1 MHPFFI
7 SFCSLILFGII
18 NHAQAFIPTLND
30 KISSIRN
37 LLDIFDQFSKID
49 VNISDSTNQTSS
61 QPSLYPTSIPT
72 SIQYQLQTVPYQV
85 TCSTRNFLWFRCSYF
100 TYFIMFSGFIIIIA
114 WLVSCYDQSM
124 TWEQI
129 AYQNIINIITIGD
142 QVTDYLFII
151 NLYFQLEHL
160 HTQKIHGNPTAS
172 SKYHDTLLFIILIS
186 SFKCL
191 VFFVNFF
198 CALTFGE
205 LRLLVTT
212 NYSLLKIIHCA
223 QCMFVLTCTVVTGIT
238 DVPGDLLDHPNIVT
252 AIFFTIHKIGGFIIV
267 LLLILFLL
275 SLVVISD
282 LALFLS
288 AMSNSELNFTL
299 FGKKENKFPMTLIGL
314 LVDDIPQLIVQI
326 AYAIVENRKY
336 YQKISPIQITSF
348 AFISL
353 RLFFVSYKKYKDEKH
368 RLKGLEEGRNYRGV
382 AMDGVAVAAEIF
394 SA

>member
-1 MHPFFI
+1 MQPFFI
-7 SFCSLILFGII
+7 LFCSLILFGII

-30 KISSIRN
+30 KNSSTRN
-37 LLDIFDQFSKID
+37 LLDKFDQLSKID
-49 VNISDSTNQTSS
+49 VNISDSTNQISSQPSS

-72 SIQYQLQTVPYQV
+72 SIQYQLQTVPFQV
-85 TCSTRNFLWFRCSYF
+85 TCSTWNYIWFRCSYF

-205 LRLLVTT
+205 LRLHVK
-212 NYSLLKIIHCA
+212 NYLLLKIIHCMDVLT
-223 QCMFVLTCTVVTGIT
+223 QCMFVLTCTTG
-238 DVPGDLLDHPNIVT
+238 VNLDHIDHHHRLHHHHHQEHHH
-252 AIFFTIHKIGGFIIV
+252 IHHR
-267 LLLILFLL
+267 
-275 SLVVISD
+275 
-282 LALFLS
+282 
-288 AMSNSELNFTL
+288 
-299 FGKKENKFPMTLIGL
+299 
-314 LVDDIPQLIVQI
+314 
-326 AYAIVENRKY
+326 YA
-336 YQKISPIQITSF
+336 SF
-348 AFISL
+348 FIS
-353 RLFFVSYKKYKDEKH
+353 F
-368 RLKGLEEGRNYRGV
+368 
-382 AMDGVAVAAEIF
+382 
-394 SA
+394 